1 MTDDAM
7 AYTRSQLLAIYD
19 SDASVSPRQRSGST
33 AGNQRTAL
41 GGHRP
46 VHRINNLCSGDT

>member
-1 MTDDAM
+1 M
-7 AYTRSQLLAIYD
+7 AYTRGQLLAIYD

-46 VHRINNLCSGDT
+46 VHRITNLRSGDT